1 LALITLPLLIAC
13 ALTGCAKDRAPASDH
28 AIPPAVE
35 MMGRPHLAATQA
47 SSLPT
52 DQTMFAKLADEACG
66 LSGGCLIGASHAMLE
81 GHRLDLARKANEH
94 AEEHPA
100 VPADAREAK
109 TADLNGDGFVTLDE
123 LIAMRRTGLDEQ
135 EMIDRLRATGQV
147 FCLSPLQWRYLYD
160 RGINRPVLDWMS
172 NQGTAVA
179 TADHVH

>member
-1 LALITLPLLIAC
+1 VRTA
-13 ALTGCAKDRAPASDH
+13 
-28 AIPPAVE
+28 AIKGV
-35 MMGRPHLAATQA
+35 RV
-47 SSLPT
+47 S
-52 DQTMFAKLADEACG
+52 
-66 LSGGCLIGASHAMLE
+66 
-81 GHRLDLARKANEH
+81 
-94 AEEHPA
+94 
-100 VPADAREAK
+100 
-109 TADLNGDGFVTLDE
+109 LDE